1 MGKLVSMPGLDI
13 PFRCFDEVQDPPGS
27 VGQTRVL
34 LAIQRPDHPVDL
46 PLALTQEGVIEDPG
60 HPAALLGR

>member
-1 MGKLVSMPGLDI
+1 MGYLVSMLGLDI

-34 LAIQRPDHPVDL
+34 PAIQRPDHPVDL
-46 PLALTQEGVIEDPG
+46 PLALTQEGVIENPG
-60 HPAALLGR
+60 HPAALFGR